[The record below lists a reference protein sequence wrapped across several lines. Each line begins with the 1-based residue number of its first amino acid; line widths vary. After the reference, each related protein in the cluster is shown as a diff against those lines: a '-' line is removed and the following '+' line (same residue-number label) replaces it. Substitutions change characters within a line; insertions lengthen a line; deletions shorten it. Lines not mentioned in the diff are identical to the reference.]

1 MAGHLSDRTEKPT
14 QKRLK
19 DARQRGQVSRSR
31 DLAAALSLTAVTIT
45 LGWYGAR
52 MLALLHDRIAGTLAT
67 LGDHARGVVE
77 GPALGSLI
85 WANIGVLAVVAG
97 PIALVAAGVSVAT
110 SVAQTGWALSPKAL
124 GFHWDRLSPS
134 AGLARLGFKQAL
146 PELVKALIGMV
157 AIGAVGYVLIRD
169 FSADATGAAGMA
181 PAELARF
188 GWDRL
193 WTLLWRASLAFALL
207 AGGDYALQHWKLMSQ
222 LRMTRQEVRDEA
234 KLNEGSPEIKA
245 RVRRVQREMSR
256 RRMLQAVKTATVVVT
271 NPTHFAVALEYRRSE
286 MVAPRVVA
294 KGQDHMAAR
303 IRALAREHG
312 VPIVENV
319 TLARAL
325 HKSAE
330 IGDTIPAALFGAVAE
345 VLAYLVKLKQLI
357 L

>member
-1 MAGHLSDRTEKPT
+1 MAGNQGDRTEKPT
-14 QKRLK
+14 PKRLK
-19 DARQRGQVSRSR
+19 DARERGQVSRSR
-31 DLAAALSLTAVTIT
+31 DLAAALSLAAVTVT
-45 LGWYGAR
+45 LGWFGAR
-52 MLALLHDRIAGTLAT
+52 MLSMLHDRLAGTLGT

-77 GPALGSLI
+77 GPALASLI
-85 WANIGVLAVVAG
+85 WANVGVLAVVAG
-97 PIALVAAGVSVAT
+97 PIALIAAGVTVAT

-124 GFHWDRLSPS
+124 GFHWERLNPS
-134 AGLARLGFKQAL
+134 TGFARLGFKQAL
-146 PELVKALIGMV
+146 PELAKSLLGMLV
-157 AIGAVGYVLIRD
+157 IGAVGYVLIRN
-169 FSADATGAAGMA
+169 FTAEATGAAGMA

-207 AGGDYALQHWKLMSQ
+207 AGGDYALQHWRLMSQ

-234 KLNEGSPEIKA
+234 KRNEGSPEIKA
-245 RVRRVQREMSR
+245 RVRRIQREMSR
-256 RRMLQAVKTATVVVT
+256 RRMLAAVKTATVVVT

-294 KGQDHMAAR
+294 KGADHMAAR

-325 HKSAE
+325 HKGAE
-330 IGDTIPAALFGAVAE
+330 VGDTIPAALFGAVAE
-345 VLAYLVKLKQLI
+345 VLAYLVRIKQLV

>member
-1 MAGHLSDRTEKPT
+1 MAGNLGDRTEKPT

-19 DARQRGQVSRSR
+19 DARERGQVSRSR
-31 DLAAALSLTAVTIT
+31 DLAAALSLAGVTIG
-45 LGWYGAR
+45 LGWYGAS
-52 MLALLHDRIAGTLAT
+52 MLATLHGRLAGTLAT
-67 LGDHARGVVE
+67 LGDRARGAVE
-77 GPALGSLI
+77 GPALSSLI
-85 WANIGVLAVVAG
+85 WQNVGVLAVVVG
-97 PIALVAAGVSVAT
+97 PLAFIAAGVSVAA

-124 GFHWDRLSPS
+124 GFHWERLSLS
-134 AGLARLGFKQAL
+134 AGFSRLGFKHAL
-146 PELVKALIGMV
+146 PELAKALIGML

-169 FSADATGAAGMA
+169 FTAEATGAAGMA
-181 PAELARF
+181 PVELARF
-188 GWDRL
+188 GWDRV

-207 AGGDYALQHWKLMSQ
+207 AGGDYALQHWRLMSQ

-294 KGQDHMAAR
+294 KGQDHLAAR

-325 HKSAE
+325 HENAE
-330 IGDTIPAALFGAVAE
+330 VGDTIPAALFGAVAE
-345 VLAYLVKLKQLI
+345 VLAYLVRIKQLV

>member
-1 MAGHLSDRTEKPT
+1 MAGNLGDRTEKPT

-19 DARQRGQVSRSR
+19 DARERGQVSRSR
-31 DLAAALSLTAVTIT
+31 DLAAALSLSAVTIG
-45 LGWYGAR
+45 LGWFGAR
-52 MLALLHDRIAGTLAT
+52 MLATLHDRLAGTLAT
-67 LGDHARGVVE
+67 LGDRARDTVE
-77 GPALGSLI
+77 APALASLV
-85 WANIGVLAVVAG
+85 WTNVSVLAVVTG
-97 PIALVAAGVSVAT
+97 PIALLAAGVTAAT
-110 SVAQTGWALSPKAL
+110 SVAQTGWSLSPKAL
-124 GFHWDRLSPS
+124 GFHWERLNPS
-134 AGLARLGFKQAL
+134 GGLSRLGLKQAM
-146 PELVKALIGMV
+146 PELAKALVGML

-169 FSADATGAAGMA
+169 FTAEATGAAGMA
-181 PAELARF
+181 PVELARF
-188 GWDRL
+188 GWDGL

-207 AGGDYALQHWKLMSQ
+207 AGGDYALQHWQLMSK

-271 NPTHFAVALEYRRSE
+271 NPTHFAVALEYRRTE
-286 MVAPRVVA
+286 MIAPRVVA
-294 KGQDHMAAR
+294 KGQDHLAAR

-330 IGDTIPAALFGAVAE
+330 VGDTIPAALFGAVAE
-345 VLAYLVKLKQLI
+345 VLAYLVRIKQLV

>member
-1 MAGHLSDRTEKPT
+1 MAGNLGDRTEKPT

-19 DARQRGQVSRSR
+19 DARARGQVSRSR
-31 DLAAALSLTAVTIT
+31 DLAAALSLAGVTIG
-45 LGWYGAR
+45 LGWYGAS
-52 MLALLHDRIAGTLAT
+52 MLATLHGRLAGTLAT
-67 LGDHARGVVE
+67 LGDRARGAVE
-77 GPALGSLI
+77 GPALSSLI
-85 WANIGVLAVVAG
+85 WQNVGVLAVVVG
-97 PIALVAAGVSVAT
+97 PLAFIAAGVSVAT

-124 GFHWDRLSPS
+124 GFHWERLSLS
-134 AGLARLGFKQAL
+134 AGFSRLGFKHAL
-146 PELVKALIGMV
+146 PELAKALIGML

-169 FSADATGAAGMA
+169 FTAEATGAAGMA
-181 PAELARF
+181 PVELARF
-188 GWDRL
+188 GWDRV

-207 AGGDYALQHWKLMSQ
+207 AGGDYALQHWRLMSQ

-294 KGQDHMAAR
+294 KGQDHLAAR

-325 HKSAE
+325 HKNAE
-330 IGDTIPAALFGAVAE
+330 VGDTIPAALFGAVAE
-345 VLAYLVKLKQLI
+345 VLAYLVRIKQLV